1 METFLNDYGLV
12 WVGDLQKGSG
22 GGKKPTSGAG
32 AGAGSGDGAQ
42 SSTPRFTFDVT
53 LLLDRVKQLNT
64 AVGAGKH
71 EVSKV
76 AGVHRF
82 TEKDSV
88 RIVVYKD
95 GILVKRGPFRY
106 AKAVMCTLLHK
117 CATQVC

>member
-1 METFLNDYGLV
+1 MRCGGL
-12 WVGDLQKGSG
+12 SE
-22 GGKKPTSGAG
+22 
-32 AGAGSGDGAQ
+32 
-42 SSTPRFTFDVT
+42 
-53 LLLDRVKQLNT
+53 RVSLGLPSRCVCFQ
-64 AVGAGKH
+64 
-71 EVSKV
+71 VSKV

-88 RIVVYKD
+88 RIVVYRD

>member
-1 METFLNDYGLV
+1 MRCGGLSERV
-12 WVGDLQKGSG
+12 SLS
-22 GGKKPTSGAG
+22 PTACPH
-32 AGAGSGDGAQ
+32 AVCV
-42 SSTPRFTFDVT
+42 RF
-53 LLLDRVKQLNT
+53 Q
-64 AVGAGKH
+64 
-71 EVSKV
+71 VSKV

-106 AKAVMCTLLHK
+106 AKAVMCTLPHK